1 MSYVKGDSEA
11 ACNVNINSLSHKNL
25 KFSDD
30 WISIKLINS
39 ICVPV
44 HMSIFIEYMLIL
56 VYCYASLLSWQKMI
70 YKPSYLIAHVL
81 SPCILQ
87 SLGKC
92 YKLRTVD
99 IAANELRIFPTEV
112 IQEQNNTHVY

>member
-30 WISIKLINS
+30 WISIKLIDS

-44 HMSIFIEYMLIL
+44 NMSTFIKYMLKL
-56 VYCYASLLSWQKMI
+56 VYVYVSLLSWQKMI
-70 YKPSYLIAHVL
+70 YKPSYLIVL
-81 SPCILQ
+81 SPDVFC
-87 SLGKC
+87 
-92 YKLRTVD
+92 RV
-99 IAANELRIFPTEV
+99 
-112 IQEQNNTHVY
+112 

>member
-44 HMSIFIEYMLIL
+44 HMSIFIEYTGMLKL
-56 VYCYASLLSWQKMI
+56 VYVYVSLLSWQKMI
-70 YKPSYLIAHVL
+70 YKPSYLIVL
-81 SPCILQ
+81 SPDVFC
-87 SLGKC
+87 
-92 YKLRTVD
+92 RV
-99 IAANELRIFPTEV
+99 
-112 IQEQNNTHVY
+112 